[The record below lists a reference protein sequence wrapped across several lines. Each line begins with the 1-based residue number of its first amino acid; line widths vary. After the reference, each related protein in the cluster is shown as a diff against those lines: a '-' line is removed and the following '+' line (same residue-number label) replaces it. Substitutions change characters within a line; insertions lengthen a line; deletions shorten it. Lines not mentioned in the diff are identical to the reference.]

1 MNNPEAPRCT
11 RQRVSIRQIGTETL
25 VYDEGRHTAYCLNQS
40 SAVIWKLA
48 NGDRSIDQI
57 RAAAALEL
65 DAPVSTELVLFAVD
79 ALRADGLIEPSAS
92 AAVAP
97 AVSRRSMLQTLGMGG
112 ALLLPAIAAVVAPTA
127 AQAYGGCV
135 DCSLSPLF
143 ADAPSAQSTRSWQLA
158 RARQQQIMRS
168 SGGPVP
174 FVSSDDMDIFSPLVQ
189 SSGGHVPVPKNMK
202 P

>member
-11 RQRVSIRQIGTETL
+11 RQRVSIRQVGTETL
-25 VYDEGRHTAYCLNQS
+25 VYDEDRHTAYCLNQS

-48 NGDRSIDQI
+48 NGERSIDQI
-57 RAAAALEL
+57 RAAASLEL

-97 AVSRRSMLQTLGMGG
+97 AVSRRSMLQTLGIGG

-127 AQAYGGCV
+127 AQAYSGCV
-135 DCSLSPLF
+135 DCALTPLF
-143 ADAPSAQSTRSWQLA
+143 ADTPSATSTRSRQLA
-158 RARQQQIMRS
+158 RARQQQILRGS
-168 SGGPVP
+168 SGATP
-174 FVSSDDMDIFSPLVQ
+174 FVTSDDMDLFSPLVQ
-189 SSGGHVPVPKNMK
+189 SSGGRVPVPQNPK